1 MKNLKSIL
9 GVLAPTLGTALGGPL
24 GGMAARALSEA
35 LLGKPDG
42 SIDDLEE
49 IIGLASPDQLANI
62 KKIEADFKV
71 QLKALD
77 VDIAKINA
85 DDRAS
90 ARTSNNTAGS
100 NVPAILA
107 ITTVAAFFS
116 YIAFVTF
123 YPHNADV
130 GLINVAIGWLGG
142 SASAVISYYF
152 GASATTGETN
162 K

>member
-49 IIGLASPDQLANI
+49 VIGLASPDQLANI

-85 DDRAS
+85 DE
-90 ARTSNNTAGS
+90 
-100 NVPAILA
+100 L
-107 ITTVAAFFS
+107 
-116 YIAFVTF
+116 
-123 YPHNADV
+123 
-130 GLINVAIGWLGG
+130 
-142 SASAVISYYF
+142 
-152 GASATTGETN
+152 
-162 K
+162 